1 MRVVRLGGGWVGVW
15 RPIVR
20 TLLIVIVIP
29 AVIWDADQRG
39 VHDKV
44 TGLVLIRA

>member
-1 MRVVRLGGGWVGVW
+1 MSLIALAEHVRGPRTLT
-15 RPIVR
+15 R
-20 TLLIVIVIP
+20 TLLIIVVIP

-39 VHDKV
+39 IHDKV